1 LPEGIFVI
9 YRWIGAGSF
18 TILSLVW
25 MWVGGLPATSE
36 TNLIA
41 ACLLAILT
49 IIGYRLGNHYE
60 QLRIMAYHDSLTG
73 ALVNRRFVEKLQKEV
88 EQARRNH
95 YEVTLLFIDLDN
107 FKRYND
113 QYGHIAGD
121 QVLCQFTELL
131 KRTVRKQDIVGRW
144 GGEEFV
150 VMLPQTSTDQGIL
163 VGERIQRN
171 VREELAGVTVSIGLA
186 TFPNHAANA
195 KELATKA
202 DTLMYE
208 AKKQKDCLLT
218 AT

>member
-1 LPEGIFVI
+1 VV
-9 YRWIGAGSF
+9 YRWIGAGCLAF
-18 TILSLVW
+18 LSLLW
-25 MWVGGLPATSE
+25 IWVFGLPDAVE
-36 TNLIA
+36 TNVII
-41 ACLLAILT
+41 ACLLTLQIIL
-49 IIGYRLGNHYE
+49 GYRLGIHYE

-73 ALVNRRFVEKLQKEV
+73 TLVNRRFFEKLQKEV

-107 FKRYND
+107 FKKFND
-113 QYGHIAGD
+113 QHGHIAGD
-121 QVLCQFTELL
+121 QVLCQLSELL

-150 VMLPQTSTDQGIL
+150 VMLPQASTSQGML
-163 VGERIQRN
+163 VGERIRRN
-171 VREELAGVTVSIGLA
+171 VRQELEGVTVSIGLA
-186 TFPNHAANA
+186 TFPDHAATA
-195 KELATKA
+195 MELATKA

>member
-1 LPEGIFVI
+1 M
-9 YRWIGAGSF
+9 GAGSF
-18 TILSLVW
+18 TIVSFLS
-25 MWVGGLPATSE
+25 MWVGGMPATSE
-36 TNLIA
+36 TNLLA
-41 ACLLAILT
+41 ACLLAILA
-49 IIGYRLGNHYE
+49 ICGYRLGMHYE

-88 EQARRNH
+88 EQARRNR

-107 FKRYND
+107 FKKFND
-113 QYGHIAGD
+113 QHGHIAGD
-121 QVLCQFTELL
+121 QMLCQFTELI
-131 KRTVRKQDIVGRW
+131 KRTVRKQDVVGRW

-171 VREELAGVTVSIGLA
+171 VRQELAGLTVSIGLA

-195 KELATKA
+195 MELVTKA